1 MEIIPPPPFR
11 PLIPNS
17 RRRKRNHD
25 YRSRCIYL
33 ITINCRKNILP
44 LSRLK
49 GSLGSHDFPPHT
61 EPTEIGRIIKRQLSL
76 LKERFPFI
84 QIRRSVIMPEHIHF
98 VIFITEKTDL
108 HLGKI
113 IGAFK
118 KACTEE
124 IDALHVMAP
133 GGVFEEG
140 YNDRI
145 LRGKNQL
152 QRMLDY
158 VSNNPR
164 KRMERISFRGFHCR
178 HFIANSS
185 GERFEA
191 YGNIQLLEDFDC
203 CSVKISSKY
212 SSEKLIALKKQWLF
226 TILNGGVIVSPFISE
241 QKKG

>member
-1 MEIIPPPPFR
+1 
-11 PLIPNS
+11 
-17 RRRKRNHD
+17 
-25 YRSRCIYL
+25 
-33 ITINCRKNILP
+33 
-44 LSRLK
+44 
-49 GSLGSHDFPPHT
+49 
-61 EPTEIGRIIKRQLSL
+61 
-76 LKERFPFI
+76 
-84 QIRRSVIMPEHIHF
+84 MPEHIHF

-241 QKKG
+241 AEKRVRDWAIGNGGRLIIILENGFGERYSPKGLLHELVSEGRLLLIAPLEHRHSWKELTRAACLEMNQLAEDISSGLFRRE